1 MEPRVY
7 QEMQQLENR
16 HWWFLARRK
25 IIATVIS
32 RLARGRRLNI
42 LDAGCGNG
50 DNLAMLSQHGQVS
63 AMEKDAEALKR
74 AQERGICQVY
84 ACDLPAIIPQQV
96 SGNYDLL
103 VMLDVLEHIDEDRE
117 SLEKLRMQLA
127 DEGLLL
133 LTVPA
138 FPFLWSR
145 HDELHH
151 HKRRYTRQHLLDVL
165 TDSGFEI
172 EFATYFNTLLFP
184 LALMDR
190 MVKKLTAN
198 DDVMALPP
206 DWLNTLLRKIFSL
219 ETAMVGKVY
228 MPFGLSLIAVA
239 RKQAGH

>member
-1 MEPRVY
+1 M
-7 QEMQQLENR
+7 
-16 HWWFLARRK
+16 
-25 IIATVIS
+25 
-32 RLARGRRLNI
+32 
-42 LDAGCGNG
+42 
-50 DNLAMLSQHGQVS
+50 
-63 AMEKDAEALKR
+63 
-74 AQERGICQVY
+74 
-84 ACDLPAIIPQQV
+84 
-96 SGNYDLL
+96 
-103 VMLDVLEHIDEDRE
+103 
-117 SLEKLRMQLA
+117 
-127 DEGLLL
+127 L

>member
-7 QEMQQLENR
+7 EEMQELENR

-32 RLARGRRLNI
+32 RLAHGKRLNI

-50 DNLAMLSQHGQVS
+50 DNLAMLSQHGQVA
-63 AMEKDAEALKR
+63 AMEKDATALKR
-74 AQERGICQVY
+74 AQDRGVCPVY
-84 ACDLPAIIPQQV
+84 ACDLPATLPHQV
-96 SGNYDLL
+96 TGNYDLL
-103 VMLDVLEHIDEDRE
+103 VMLDVLEHIDADRE
-117 SLEKLRMQLA
+117 SLMKLRMQLV
-127 DEGLLL
+127 DGGLLL

-151 HKRRYTRQHLLDVL
+151 HKRRYTRQHLLNVL

-184 LALMDR
+184 LALLDR
-190 MVKKLTAN
+190 MAKKLTAN

-206 DWLNTLLRKIFSL
+206 AWLNTLLRKIFAL
-219 ETAMVGKVY
+219 ETALVGKIY

-239 RKQAGH
+239 RKQQGN